1 MTHRSARASASRA
14 RRFTSPLAAGAAVAA
29 TTGLL
34 AMGMTAPAF
43 GAVDKTV
50 DDAVFS
56 WSVNDESTGG
66 AYFGG
71 CNFLVAGD
79 AGDTGMA
86 RIWTAN
92 DAGSVYQVD
101 DDKNFAVGNT
111 SVKKSSGKLSNFDD
125 RCKTGDGT
133 LVNNK
138 TNAEAENNHTGDHVE
153 IANGTGTID
162 ADSDN
167 ASIQWEGSW
176 SFAYYGGM
184 TYWTISDP
192 KLEVKDGKGTITG
205 TYSGYGTDMDD
216 LSKWNKLDPVDGD
229 IVQIQQGSVDVTDE
243 GFEFTP
249 DFLGV
254 ETDTAGRNPQAPKTD
269 ENESWWGAMP
279 QDWIDFN
286 VATGQD
292 SYWYTT
298 AGASTSIQPR
308 KKANP
313 VTVGYTA
320 QAPEPNVSTAHSVKS
335 ASAEDGLTVNVTGD
349 GYDNLPNSSLGSPAA
364 GAYAAIVDRDLES
377 KDVTAGNAV
386 SAQYVKAADI
396 QDGKLDVDVNAK
408 TADLAEDKEY
418 DVLTWV
424 AHGFATGDAELYR
437 ESIELTDE
445 QKEALF
451 PSDEDEAEA
460 EAEADGAA
468 DAAEGEAD
476 GAEADGAEA
485 DDKGAADAAE
495 GEADGAE
502 ADETGAADASEG
514 EADDK
519 GAADAAEGEADGAEA
534 DETGAADASEGEA
547 DDKGAADAAEGGDNG
562 AADAAEGEA
571 DDKGAA
577 DAAEADDN
585 GDADG
590 SESDS
595 EGAADGDDSDGSSD
609 GDEERPAAPE
619 VADQTVG
626 ADRLVKGKATPN
638 SEVNLAW
645 TPVVENETDENAG
658 TQLSTFA
665 ASAEAD
671 DSVPAEDNVTVTA
684 DDEGNF
690 STKAPSAKG
699 TYAYSAIATVEGVP
713 SDPTEFTVTVNE
725 DEAADDDDNGSSDGA
740 EGGSDSAGAADGSE
754 DGAEAD
760 ASGSDNGA
768 EADAS
773 GSDNG
778 AGSGAEG
785 SSSDGSGGSSS
796 GGSGG
801 GNLPR
806 TGTDLITLPIAAGLI
821 VLGAAS
827 VMFTRMRKR

>member
-14 RRFTSPLAAGAAVAA
+14 RRITSPLAAGAAVAA

-71 CNFLVAGD
+71 CNFLVAGTAGD
-79 AGDTGMA
+79 AGSS
-86 RIWTAN
+86 RIWTAA
-92 DAGSVYQVD
+92 DAGKVYPVD
-101 DDKNFAVGNT
+101 GDGNFVDGNT
-111 SVKKSSGKLSNFDD
+111 SIKKTTGDLSNFEN
-125 RCKTGDGT
+125 RCVDGDGEK
-133 LVNNK
+133 VNGK
-138 TNAEAENNHTGDHVE
+138 VNAQAANNHTGDHVE
-153 IANGTGTID
+153 ISNGSGTVD
-162 ADSDN
+162 PESDN

-176 SFAYYGGM
+176 TFSYYGGM
-184 TYWTISDP
+184 TYWSISDP

-205 TYSGYGTDMDD
+205 TYSGFGADMDD
-216 LSKWNKLDPVDGD
+216 PSIWKKLGTVEGD
-229 IVQIQQGSVDVTDE
+229 VVEIQKGSVDVTDE

-254 ETDTAGRNPQAPKTD
+254 ETDTAGRNPQTPKTAD
-269 ENESWWGAMP
+269 NESWWGAMP
-279 QDWIDFN
+279 QDWIDYN
-286 VATGQD
+286 VETGQD

-298 AGASTSIQPR
+298 AGAETSIQPR
-308 KKANP
+308 KKTNP

-320 QAPEPNVSTAHSVKS
+320 QAPAPNVSTSHSVKT
-335 ASAEDGLTVNVTGD
+335 ATAEDGLTVNVKGE
-349 GYDNLPNSSLGSPAA
+349 GYDNLPDSSTGKPSA
-364 GAYAAIVDRDLES
+364 GAYAAIVDRDLAS
-377 KDVTAGNAV
+377 ADVTADNATA
-386 SAQYVKAADI
+386 AQYVLPFQIK
-396 QDGKLDVDVNAK
+396 DGKIDVDVTAK
-408 TADLAEDKEY
+408 TAGLSEDKDY

-424 AHGFATGDAELYR
+424 AHGLPTGDAELYR
-437 ESIELTDE
+437 SAIELTDE

-460 EAEADGAA
+460 EANGAADGAEAGDDGAADVAEGDNDGAEGTDEGAADAAEGESDNKGAA

-476 GAEADGAEA
+476 GAEAD
-485 DDKGAADAAE
+485 DKGA
-495 GEADGAE
+495 AE

-519 GAADAAEGEADGAEA
+519 GAADAAEG
-534 DETGAADASEGEA
+534 S
-547 DDKGAADAAEGGDNG
+547 DNG

-577 DAAEADDN
+577 DAAEADDK
-585 GDADG
+585 
-590 SESDS
+590 
-595 EGAADGDDSDGSSD
+595 GAADGDDSDGSSD

-713 SDPTEFTVTVNE
+713 SDPAEFTVTVNE
-725 DEAADDDDNGSSDGA
+725 DEAADDDANGSSDGA

-785 SSSDGSGGSSS
+785 SSSGGSGGSTS

-821 VLGAAS
+821 ALGAAS